1 MPNLTADKCAFRS
14 SARVDTDDLGYYAQ
28 CAHFQLLRHIRY
40 VWVED
45 EKACVSV
52 VLIYPL
58 KKAKGGLR
66 VLTDS
71 VTHRF
76 YEPNPPS
83 FLITLFFDP
92 YLLS

>member
-1 MPNLTADKCAFRS
+1 MIWGTMRNVLIFNYSVISD
-14 SARVDTDDLGYYAQ
+14 
-28 CAHFQLLRHIRY
+28 

-45 EKACVSV
+45 EKTCVSV

-71 VTHRF
+71 VTYRS

-83 FLITLFFDP
+83 FLITLFF
-92 YLLS
+92 